1 MNANSLIIITD
12 ERRAGGMLSAAR
24 ALGGKVT
31 AAVAG
36 PLSLAETMATCGFDR
51 VLCLEP
57 APDVPAEAYAA
68 QFAEAACAESPRLAL
83 ASDAPVSRILL
94 GAVAAKI
101 NAAIICPVRALAAGS
116 DSIIVSRSIADGK
129 VLEDIEVTG
138 SLAGIFDGEEVDAP
152 PSQAVP
158 VEQIAAGAGAAMRL
172 VEVVEAEGGGGLLT
186 APRVVGVGVGL
197 KAKDDLELIEGL
209 AKAAN
214 AEVGCSLPVCEDVRW
229 LPTHRVIGSS
239 HNQIGPELYIAVG
252 ISGQPQHMA
261 GIRDAKVV
269 VAINN
274 DPEARIFKNCNY
286 GVVGDLYKVVPEL
299 TSAFKNLE

>member
-36 PLSLAETMATCGFDR
+36 PLSLAETMATFGFDR